1 MTAYVIG
8 IRTKTTNADELKE
21 YGRRAPE
28 ARLPG
33 MKALARYGAFEVLEG
48 PAIEGAVIIEFP
60 SVEEAKAWYNSPK
73 YQEIAKHRFNGAEYQ
88 MIIIEG
94 A

>member
-1 MTAYVIG
+1 MSAYVVA
-8 IRTKTTNADELKE
+8 IRTKTTNAEELQE

-48 PAIEGAVIIEFP
+48 PPIEGAVIIEFG

-88 MIIIEG
+88 MFIIEG
-94 A
+94 V